1 MSIQARIRLELGVL
15 FVILLVAI
23 VVIAR
28 PSEPLPSV
36 PFLAEGGNALTN
48 CYGNA
53 CDNDTRTDCDPGR
66 KGDGPC
72 TISASLRH
80 KLELL
85 VDRLLVTRCIGPAAD
100 CPDDSRYYVT
110 ALLISLGISL
120 LLLLIL
126 AAVLYLIL
134 TGAWKIEGPKGDKGD
149 DGVPGSPGL
158 PGPVGPTGPSG
169 SEGPQGPPG
178 PAWGGG
184 LAHIDPVTP
193 TLSPP
198 PPDRES
204 PSRGEE
210 FAT

>member
-80 KLELL
+80 
-85 VDRLLVTRCIGPAAD
+85 GPAAD

-126 AAVLYLIL
+126 AAVLYLIV
-134 TGAWKIEGPKGDKGD
+134 TGAWRIEGPKGDKGD
-149 DGVPGSPGL
+149 DGAPGSAGL
-158 PGPVGPTGPSG
+158 PGPVGPAGPSG